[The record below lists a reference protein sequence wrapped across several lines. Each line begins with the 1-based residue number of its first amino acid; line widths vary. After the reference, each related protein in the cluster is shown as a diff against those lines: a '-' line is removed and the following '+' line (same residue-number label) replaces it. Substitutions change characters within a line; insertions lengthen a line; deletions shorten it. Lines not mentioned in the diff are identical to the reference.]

1 MLVTQSCLMLCD
13 PIDDSLPDSSVHE
26 FTGFPLQE
34 YWSGFSFS
42 SLGCFPDPGIES
54 RSPTLQVDSL
64 LSDPPGKSDS
74 TY

>member
-1 MLVTQSCLMLCD
+1 MLCD

-26 FTGFPLQE
+26 FTGFPPQE

-54 RSPTLQVDSL
+54 RSPALQVDSL
-64 LSDPPGKSDS
+64 LSDPPGESDS